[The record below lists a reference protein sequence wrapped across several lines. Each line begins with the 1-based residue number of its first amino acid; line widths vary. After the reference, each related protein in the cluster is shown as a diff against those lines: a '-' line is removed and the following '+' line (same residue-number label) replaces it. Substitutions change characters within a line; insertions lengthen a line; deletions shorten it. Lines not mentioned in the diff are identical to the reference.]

1 MSTDM
6 NMLELQT
13 AINPVTIVQKVK
25 LDPAKHLLSNIV
37 DGSSYQQG
45 EKYIFDISA
54 LDQILK
60 ETTSAIQAESDEASD
75 IASKYETSVTKYR
88 NLWGSIPTIEDYF
101 EMDAITD
108 AEEVERAFYK
118 ASENLGW

>member
-1 MSTDM
+1 MSADM

-54 LDQILK
+54 FDQILK
-60 ETTSAIQAESDEASD
+60 DLTSTTQAESSAANKIVAE
-75 IASKYETSVTKYR
+75 YETSVTKYKK
-88 NLWGSIPTIEDYF
+88 LWSYVPAIEDYC
-101 EMDAITD
+101 EMDSYSD
-108 AEEVERAFYK
+108 FEDVEKAFYE
-118 ASENLGW
+118 ASKGKGW

>member
-1 MSTDM
+1 MNADM

-13 AINPVTIVQKVK
+13 AINPVAIVHKVK
-25 LDPAKHLLSNIV
+25 FDPAKNLLSNIV

-54 LDQILK
+54 FDQILK
-60 ETTSAIQAESDEASD
+60 ETTFAAQAENIAASD

-88 NLWGSIPTIEDYF
+88 NLWGPIPTIEDYF
-101 EMDAITD
+101 EMEAITD
-108 AEEVERAFYK
+108 VEEIESAFYK
-118 ASENLGW
+118 ESENLGW